1 MSWGTCYSGSNNI
14 HMGFP
19 ALMSDGRLYANWDA
33 ACEMNN
39 ALKAK
44 EGIKN
49 NYDYRQYL
57 IKNGS
62 QVMHQNAM
70 AACDNCCAC
79 KENYNKTPRVNDKYV
94 FKSCSDKTVPFGYEN
109 SDLKNNCDAR
119 CVSFALTARAII
131 GNKAVPI
138 ATPTIPKGS

>member
-19 ALMSDGRLYANWDA
+19 ALMSDGRLYSNWDA

-49 NYDYRQYL
+49 NYEYRQYL

-62 QVMHQNAM
+62 SVMQQNAT

-79 KENYNKTPRVNDKYV
+79 KENYNKTPRYNSKYI
-94 FKSCSDKTVPFGYEN
+94 FKSCSDKTVPFGYQN
-109 SDLKNNCDAR
+109 SDLKNMYLTRQELASRTAAPILSQSQYLAR
-119 CVSFALTARAII
+119 
-131 GNKAVPI
+131 GVPNYN
-138 ATPTIPKGS
+138 

>member
-19 ALMSDGRLYANWDA
+19 ALMSDGRLYANWESS
-33 ACEMNN
+33 CESNN
-39 ALKAK
+39 ALKEK

-62 QVMHQNAM
+62 SVMSKNTM

-79 KENYNKTPRVNDKYV
+79 KENFNKTIRANEKYI
-94 FKSCSDKTVPFGYEN
+94 FKSCSDKTMPFGYEN
-109 SDLKNNCDAR
+109 SDLKNMYLSRQELESRMA
-119 CVSFALTARAII
+119 APILTQSQYLA
-131 GNKAVPI
+131 GGM
-138 ATPTIPKGS
+138 PTHN

>member
-33 ACEMNN
+33 ACGMNN

-62 QVMHQNAM
+62 QVMHQNAI
-70 AACDNCCAC
+70 AACDNWALREVAYGGHLEVV
-79 KENYNKTPRVNDKYV
+79 KVLLEYPAVRDNIADNKN
-94 FKSCSDKTVPFGYEN
+94 E
-109 SDLKNNCDAR
+109 A
-119 CVSFALTARAII
+119 
-131 GNKAVPI
+131 
-138 ATPTIPKGS
+138 

>member
-19 ALMSDGRLYANWDA
+19 ALMSDGRLYANWESS
-33 ACEMNN
+33 CESNN

-57 IKNGS
+57 IKNGMRQGS
-62 QVMHQNAM
+62 SVGKVLKAI
-70 AACDNCCAC
+70 
-79 KENYNKTPRVNDKYV
+79 E
-94 FKSCSDKTVPFGYEN
+94 EEW
-109 SDLKNNCDAR
+109 LKNNFQISKKR
-119 CVSFALTARAII
+119 VKEII
-131 GNKAVPI
+131 HIHSN
-138 ATPTIPKGS
+138 

>member
-33 ACEMNN
+33 ACGMNN

-49 NYDYRQYL
+49 NYEYRQYL

-79 KENYNKTPRVNDKYV
+79 KENYNKTPRVNDKYI
-94 FKSCSDKTVPFGYEN
+94 FKSCSDKTVPFGYEH
-109 SDLKNNCDAR
+109 SDLKNMY
-119 CVSFALTARAII
+119 LTSQDLASRLA
-131 GNKAVPI
+131 API
-138 ATPTIPKGS
+138 LTQSDYLAKGIPNYN

>member
-33 ACEMNN
+33 AWGMNN

-62 QVMHQNAM
+62 QVMRQNAI

-79 KENYNKTPRVNDKYV
+79 KENYNKTPRVNEKYI
-94 FKSCSDKTVPFGYEN
+94 FKSCSDTFKFSLSAFSSALLLN
-109 SDLKNNCDAR
+109 ACFNAFKR
-119 CVSFALTARAII
+119 VSAETFST
-131 GNKAVPI
+131 
-138 ATPTIPKGS
+138 